1 MSSYKDAEL
10 MMATQVAYL
19 NYSGNGRN
27 SNENVGDLVE
37 SILKNYGTYD
47 SSTGQ
52 YTLKAGVSGEA
63 KAQFNTAQNIWN
75 LSEQNNSVSWRQWK
89 IVDSYNQE
97 QGSGYYGCLI
107 DTGDGNAIVGCR
119 GSESYNVDQTI
130 KDWGYADLGRVD
142 NVCTDQQA
150 DATKYMKYLYKK
162 YGKQYESFSM
172 TGHSLGGGL
181 ATHSAITAPEGMQ
194 EKIDRVVSFDG
205 PGFSDEYLKTHQ
217 KEIRR
222 IKDKLEHFEWSW
234 VGALLNQ
241 PDGIKDTVI
250 KAHDDETK
258 INIASKFF
266 RHATENVEFD
276 KDGNVIPSGRG
287 NLQQYMGPLSKI
299 FENCNNP
306 LVRMMDVRIMI
317 WVLSQIAIIKL
328 FEDLTNTL
336 ENIVDKV
343 QEKVRE
349 LYNGYISLAV
359 SGNYEI
365 RTGEIM
371 ALTDDLDSVQ
381 GRLNQIAD
389 EVNMIRRD
397 LPYDSLSAF
406 YYKNCLRQ
414 VADGIVSEGKKS
426 KKLART
432 AETAVGKYNQ
442 GDQRVQALF

>member
-1 MSSYKDAEL
+1 
-10 MMATQVAYL
+10 
-19 NYSGNGRN
+19 
-27 SNENVGDLVE
+27 
-37 SILKNYGTYD
+37 
-47 SSTGQ
+47 
-52 YTLKAGVSGEA
+52 
-63 KAQFNTAQNIWN
+63 
-75 LSEQNNSVSWRQWK
+75 
-89 IVDSYNQE
+89 
-97 QGSGYYGCLI
+97 
-107 DTGDGNAIVGCR
+107 
-119 GSESYNVDQTI
+119 
-130 KDWGYADLGRVD
+130 
-142 NVCTDQQA
+142 
-150 DATKYMKYLYKK
+150 
-162 YGKQYESFSM
+162 M

-205 PGFSDEYLKTHQ
+205 PGFSDEYLKAHQ

-222 IKDKLEHFEWSW
+222 IKDRLEHFEWSW

-241 PDGIKDTVI
+241 PDGTKDMVI
-250 KAHDDETK
+250 KAHDDESK
-258 INIASKFF
+258 INIFSKFF

-276 KDGNVIPSGRG
+276 KEGNVIPGERG
-287 NLQQYMGPLSKI
+287 DLQRYMGPLSKI
-299 FENCNNP
+299 FENCNDP
-306 LVRMMDVRIMI
+306 FVRRMDVRIMMG
-317 WVLSQIAIIKL
+317 VLLSVAIIKL
-328 FEDLTNTL
+328 FEDLTNAL

-343 QEKVRE
+343 QEKARE

-426 KKLART
+426 KKLAKT